1 MTNNI
6 QYKKYLADI
15 LYQDA
20 LRTSKAELQ
29 EVSFFQEETTE
40 NWTLEQFQIQYVKD
54 QISFF
59 EGGNLDAQV
68 NETWNLIF
76 NNEENNMTKEQQII
90 NKIKAWL
97 QEELSEVINN
107 PLYEDDDSRESALLE
122 GRYECAEG
130 LLGQIKT
137 WEKDQ

>member
-1 MTNNI
+1 
-6 QYKKYLADI
+6 
-15 LYQDA
+15 
-20 LRTSKAELQ
+20 
-29 EVSFFQEETTE
+29 
-40 NWTLEQFQIQYVKD
+40 
-54 QISFF
+54 
-59 EGGNLDAQV
+59 
-68 NETWNLIF
+68 
-76 NNEENNMTKEQQII
+76 MTKDQQII

-122 GRYECAEG
+122 GRCECAEG